1 MKKQPV
7 RHSPVRLMFLIF
19 SISIFLVC
27 DLFAQQPTFNW
38 LGTLG
43 GNFSRAFGVSANGQV
58 VVGVSANAN
67 YQERAFRWTLA
78 NGMQN
83 LGSLGGSQ
91 SVANAVSADGSIIVG
106 YSRDANEIKR
116 AFKWTAATGMQD
128 LGAGDWTDAVAISS
142 DGSVIV
148 VNNGMEGLAYRWTSG
163 GMENLGTLGGNQTIA
178 YDISADGSVIVGFS
192 YVSAGDPYAF
202 RWVSGSGIQQIGTYY
217 SFARG
222 VSADGNTVSG
232 SETGA
237 AGLHRAFRWTQSAG
251 FEFNIA
257 GSFSQG
263 LAVSGDGSIIVGD
276 GGDGAFR
283 LTNAGGLEY
292 LHQVYSNLINPGS
305 ELIDAVDISPNGLY
319 IVGNGTNSLT
329 GLGEGYLLAV
339 NGITS
344 VNESDNNPKDFSL
357 SQNYPNPFNPSTVI
371 SFQLPVSSNVILKV
385 FDVLGNEVA
394 TLVDEYRN
402 AGSYEVEFSTLGG
415 SASGRNVAHESLHA
429 SGVYFYQLKAGSFI
443 QTKKM
448 IMLK

>member
-7 RHSPVRLMFLIF
+7 RHSLVRLLFLVF
-19 SISIFLVC
+19 SISILLIN

-38 LGTLG
+38 LGNLG
-43 GNFSRAFGVSANGQV
+43 GNFSRAFGVSANGSV
-58 VVGVSANAN
+58 VVGVSNTSN
-67 YQERAFRWTLA
+67 YEERAFRWTLA

-83 LGSLGGSQ
+83 LGTLGGSQ
-91 SVANAVSADGSIIVG
+91 SIANAVSDDGSIVVG
-106 YSRDANEIKR
+106 WSRDANDIKR
-116 AFKWTAATGMQD
+116 AFKWTEATGMQD
-128 LGAGDWTDAVAISS
+128 LGAGDWTEAVAISA
-142 DGSVIV
+142 DGSAVV
-148 VNNGMEGLAYRWTSG
+148 VNNGMDGFAYRSTSG

-178 YDISADGSVIVGFS
+178 YDISADGSVVVGFS

-202 RWVSGSGIQQIGTYY
+202 RWISGSGIQQIGTYY

-222 VSADGNTVSG
+222 VSADGNTVTG

-237 AGLHRAFRWTQSAG
+237 AGLHRAFRWTLGSG
-251 FEFNIA
+251 FEYDIA
-257 GSFSQG
+257 GNFSYG

-283 LTNAGGLEY
+283 LSNAGGLEY

-329 GLGEGYLLAV
+329 GLDEGYLLAV

-344 VNESDNNPKDFSL
+344 INELDNNSIDFSL

-371 SFQLPVSSNVILKV
+371 SFQLPVSSNVTLKV

-402 AGSYEVEFSTLGG
+402 VGSYEVEFSPE
-415 SASGRNVAHESLHA
+415 SGIKHPA
-429 SGVYFYQLKAGSFI
+429 SGVYFYQLRAGDPSTSSGQSFI
-443 QTKKM
+443 QSRKM
-448 IMLK
+448 TLIK